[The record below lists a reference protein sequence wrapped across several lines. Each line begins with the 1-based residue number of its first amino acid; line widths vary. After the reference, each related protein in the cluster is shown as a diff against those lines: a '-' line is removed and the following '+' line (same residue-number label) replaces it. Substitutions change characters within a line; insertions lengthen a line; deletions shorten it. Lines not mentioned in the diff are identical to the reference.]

1 MSDAIFSSSFWRH
14 HEDPHNSLKWPI
26 SINPPKS
33 ENLPATYVHNFRIM
47 FNSFRKLDK
56 TLKTSKKQIN
66 MPWPVYIF
74 SFPKL
79 KYSWFVMFQVYIQV
93 VQTDICICESELLQV
108 LFHYRLLQDTE
119 YSSLFYTVG
128 PCCISVLYI
137 LVCIC

>member
-1 MSDAIFSSSFWRH
+1 MQSTFKEALCFNFCQTCLMQHFPAPS
-14 HEDPHNSLKWPI
+14 EDTMKIHINSIKWPI

-33 ENLPATYVHNFRIM
+33 ENLPATYVNNFRKM

-79 KYSWFVMFQVYIQV
+79 KYSWFVMVQVYIQSGSNWY
-93 VQTDICICESELLQV
+93 TYMWIRTFSDSFPLQIIARYWV
-108 LFHYRLLQDTE
+108 
-119 YSSLFYTVG
+119 
-128 PCCISVLYI
+128 
-137 LVCIC
+137 